1 MVDILLLS
9 LTYIT
14 RVIGYNW
21 AFNKIHLSDI
31 NGALIFLLL
40 LLVINHRNT
49 LSSVQYNILPNVK
62 NNKRAK

>member
-14 RVIGYNW
+14 PVIGYNW

-40 LLVINHRNT
+40 LLVTDPRVARDYF
-49 LSSVQYNILPNVK
+49 LW
-62 NNKRAK
+62 